1 MTISFKSALAGAALV
16 AFAQAASA
24 TCTSGCTPTQP
35 AGTTINLNNGVTAN
49 PVSNANATATSNPV
63 ANGGSAIVTANPVA
77 NGGTSNAVS
86 NANLTGGNNTA
97 TLTGGNNA
105 ATSNATLT
113 GGNNTATLVG
123 GNNAASVGNVSGGN
137 STASVGNVSGGTAL
151 ANGGSSKAEIGD
163 QTTTVGVGVGVGVES
178 TNDNTNIVRATT
190 GDNTNVNRAE
200 AGDSNAAATVQSGA
214 IQLNQTYKQVKQ
226 VASAIAA
233 PAMPANVAPGNCWQV
248 TQGASL
254 ALQSANWGV
263 SGNMSGK
270 AEWTEQSDICEK
282 FQQIR
287 TGMASPNPAMNA
299 AAVLIK
305 GDDVLIQ
312 DLMGQKGQDLK
323 NFFGTTAQATTATY
337 TTTVAAPAPAP
348 TEAPVYICP
357 KGTPKAGQAGE
368 VVRMKT
374 GELALNC
381 GM

>member
-35 AGTTINLNNGVTAN
+35 AGTTINLNNSAAANPTSTSTATAN
-49 PVSNANATATSNPV
+49 PTQIANPTSTSTA
-63 ANGGSAIVTANPVA
+63 TANPTLIA
-77 NGGTSNAVS
+77 NPTSTS
-86 NANLTGGNNTA
+86 TA
-97 TLTGGNNA
+97 TANPIQIANP
-105 ATSNATLT
+105 TSTS
-113 GGNNTATLVG
+113 TATQITKLEG
-123 GNNAASVGNVSGGN
+123 
-137 STASVGNVSGGTAL
+137 
-151 ANGGSSKAEIGD
+151 GD

-178 TNDNTNIVRATT
+178 DNTNIVKATT
-190 GDNTNVNRAE
+190 GDNTNINKAE

-214 IQLNQTYKQVKQ
+214 FQLNQTYKQVKQ

-305 GDDVLIQ
+305 GDEALIQ

-323 NFFGTTAQATTATY
+323 NFFGTTAQGTTATY
-337 TTTVAAPAPAP
+337 TTTVSAPAPAP

-368 VVRMKT
+368 VVRLKT

>member
-1 MTISFKSALAGAALV
+1 MKMNIKKLAGASVLALGT
-16 AFAQAASA
+16 AFAGAANA
-24 TCTSGCTPTQP
+24 TCTSGCGTQP
-35 AGTTINLNNGVTAN
+35 SNTINLTNDVTAN
-49 PVSNANATATSNPV
+49 PTSTSTA
-63 ANGGSAIVTANPVA
+63 TANPTQIA
-77 NGGTSNAVS
+77 NPTSTS
-86 NANLTGGNNTA
+86 TA
-97 TLTGGNNA
+97 TASPTQIANP
-105 ATSNATLT
+105 TSTS
-113 GGNNTATLVG
+113 TAT
-123 GNNAASVGNVSGGN
+123 ASPTQIANPTST
-137 STASVGNVSGGTAL
+137 STATQITKLEG
-151 ANGGSSKAEIGD
+151 GD
-163 QTTTVGVGVGVGVES
+163 QTTTVGVGVGVEG
-178 TNDNTNIVRATT
+178 NNTNIVKATT
-190 GDNTNVNRAE
+190 
-200 AGDSNAAATVQSGA
+200 GDSNAAATVQSGA

-270 AEWTEQSDICEK
+270 AEWTEDSNTCEK

-305 GDDVLIQ
+305 GDDALIQ

-323 NFFGTTAQATTATY
+323 NFFGTTAQSTSATY
-337 TTTVAAPAPAP
+337 TTTVAAPAAAHAPA
-348 TEAPVYICP
+348 EAPVYICP
-357 KGTPKAGQAGE
+357 KGSAKAGQAGE
-368 VVRMKT
+368 VVRLKS

>member
-1 MTISFKSALAGAALV
+1 MKLNIKRLVGVSALALGTAFAGAAN
-16 AFAQAASA
+16 A
-24 TCTSGCTPTQP
+24 TCTGNCPQPQP

-49 PVSNANATATSNPV
+49 PVSNANATATANPV
-63 ANGGSAIVTANPVA
+63 ANGGSATVTANPVA

-105 ATSNATLT
+105 ATSNATLN

-123 GNNAASVGNVSGGN
+123 GNNA
-137 STASVGNVSGGTAL
+137 ASVGNVSGGTAL

-163 QTTTVGVGVGVGVES
+163 QTTTVGVGVGVGVDS
-178 TNDNTNIVRATT
+178 KNTNVVDAKT

-270 AEWTEQSDICEK
+270 AEWTDQSNICEN

-299 AAVLIK
+299 AAILIK
-305 GDDVLIQ
+305 GDEALMQ
-312 DLMGQKGQDLK
+312 DLVGDKGQALK

-337 TTTVAAPAPAP
+337 TTTVAAPAPA
-348 TEAPVYICP
+348 EAPVYVCP

-368 VVRMKT
+368 VVRLKT